1 MRPFPKQLLSKEE
14 NTLLQSLT
22 TPSRIQDYLNTLQ
35 SNNKDTVQS
44 VRETIKKKQGH
55 CLEGALVAAAAL
67 WYHGEPPLL
76 FDLQTTKDD
85 KDHVLALFKRD
96 GYFGAISRTSH
107 SVLRYRD
114 PIYKTLREL
123 ALSYFHEY
131 FLDAGEKTL
140 RGFSSTPFH
149 LSTTDTEWL
158 VEGNE
163 LYEVGAELDDS
174 KHTPL
179 FPPQFT
185 KRLRKADKLERKA
198 ASLKD

>member
-67 WYHGEPPLL
+67 WYHGAPPLL

-140 RGFSSTPFH
+140 RGFSSAPFH

-158 VEGNE
+158 VGGNE

>member
-1 MRPFPKQLLSKEE
+1 MRPFPKQLLTKEE

-22 TPSRIQDYLNTLQ
+22 TPSRIQDYLNTLK

-67 WYHGEPPLL
+67 WYHGAAPLL

-158 VEGNE
+158 VGGSE
-163 LYEVGAELDDS
+163 LYEVGADLDDS

-179 FPPQFT
+179 FPPQFA